1 MTLRTSC
8 RTGAMK
14 SPRRST
20 DSLGVGGRY
29 VFTTSQRTGWNR
41 AGFGKW
47 PNGRVRRARLGLQLL
62 QDLERVSVWF
72 DEVPRPLDL
81 AVGTHEERRTD
92 HAFTAPR
99 PLAPRAVGVVDLAIG
114 VGEQIEVEPVLL
126 LECLMRC
133 GVVLR
138 YA

>member
-47 PNGRVRRARLGLQLL
+47 PNGRVRTRARLGLQLL
-62 QDLERVSVWF
+62 QHLERVSVWLY
-72 DEVPRPLDL
+72 EVPRLLDL
-81 AVGTHEERRTD
+81 AVWTDEERRTD
-92 HAFTAPR
+92 HAFTASR
-99 PLAPRAVGVVDLAIG
+99 PLAPRAVRV
-114 VGEQIEVEPVLL
+114 
-126 LECLMRC
+126 
-133 GVVLR
+133 
-138 YA
+138 